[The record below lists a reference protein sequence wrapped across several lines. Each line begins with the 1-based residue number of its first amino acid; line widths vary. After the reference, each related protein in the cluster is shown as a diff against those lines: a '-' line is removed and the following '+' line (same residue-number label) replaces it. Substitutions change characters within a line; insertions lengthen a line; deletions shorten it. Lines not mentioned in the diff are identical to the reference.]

1 MKLKTV
7 GQLVGLITLGS
18 VTAGSARA
26 ADIGFFSGI
35 NLGVNFLNDL
45 SDSAPAPVNTV
56 SLTFDPGFRADVTLG
71 YTFFANETLTLG
83 AAGETGFIYNSL
95 DRVEG
100 GNGASAAID
109 GDFFQ
114 VPFLGKVVLTLLPD
128 SQWSPFIS
136 AGGGGV
142 YSRLNVDTTGTESDE
157 TDPALQGQV
166 GIKYKFNENCLVG
179 ASYKCLVV
187 FPEDIDKIVNHSISM
202 MFGYRF

>member
-1 MKLKTV
+1 MKPKKV
-7 GQLVGLITLGS
+7 RQLVGLITLAS
-18 VTAGSARA
+18 VTAGSTCA
-26 ADIGFFSGI
+26 ADTGYFSGI
-35 NLGVNFLNDL
+35 NVGLNLLNDL
-45 SDSAPAPVNTV
+45 SGPAPAPVNTV

-71 YTFFANETLTLG
+71 YTFFGNETLTLG

-114 VPFLGKVVLTLLPD
+114 VPFLGKVVLTLLPG

-142 YSRLNVDTTGTESDE
+142 YSRLNVDTTGAESDE
-157 TDPALQGQV
+157 TDPAIQGQV
-166 GIKYKFNENCLVG
+166 GIKYKFNENCLIG

-187 FPEDIDKIVNHSISM
+187 FPQDIDEIVNHSISL